1 VIQVPPKS
9 LNSFPFEVTKKRK
22 PGSRSISCCLEI
34 ISLHVALVKVTLS
47 LANIIRQNLE
57 SKLEVELNEAERLR
71 LIINFCQQHYYDV
84 HKDAIHFTTKGL
96 QLAERLQQQKE
107 ISILKAY
114 QAFHLW
120 HAQEIESAKELAS
133 SIRKDLLK
141 YKCYRELGLA
151 VIVLALIEWSKG
163 NLEVA
168 FNTINQAFDDL
179 HNKRNKNEAIARLNW
194 ALGTFYFDL
203 GSLNKSLSCYQKCE
217 KLSPLK
223 DDLSLDLYTKI
234 GYSSIHKKNENYG
247 EAITLLN
254 EILVGSKGYNMW
266 MIESR
271 ALFELGTIYL
281 TLNKLDDAHYVLD
294 KSCQIRKA
302 NKALP
307 AVVSCL
313 EMLAGISIKTDRFDD
328 ARNKLN
334 EAIRVCEENGLKS
347 KLSSVM
353 LVIAQF
359 EENQNNFELALASFK
374 RHVTLET
381 ELTKIERENR
391 NQYLKLNFQA
401 KRIKEDNYKQR
412 LLNRELKSALGKA
425 RELSDLKSRF
435 VSVTSHQFRT
445 PMAIIQSNTDL
456 VNMASKQS
464 SDTVKPLLNK
474 ATKRIKQE
482 IENMVELMDDILIL
496 GRISEGNSLKLNK
509 KSTELVEFCESI
521 VSDFDEIH
529 NNERHV
535 KLVVLGAPK
544 EMRLDKK
551 LIRHAL
557 VNLLSNALK
566 YCVDADPTLQ
576 LEFDTQFVS
585 LSVIDKGIGIP
596 AGDMPN
602 LFQPF
607 QRAGNVGA
615 IKGTGLG
622 LSISKEYVELH
633 GGTMQVESK
642 LNEGSTFTI
651 TLPN

>member
-1 VIQVPPKS
+1 VP
-9 LNSFPFEVTKKRK
+9 LN
-22 PGSRSISCCLEI
+22 
-34 ISLHVALVKVTLS
+34 A
-47 LANIIRQNLE
+47 AAIIRQDLE
-57 SKLEVELNEAERLR
+57 SKLSGDLNESEKLHF
-71 LIINFCQQHYYDV
+71 IIRFCQQHYYDV

-96 QLAERLQQQKE
+96 QLAEQLQQQKE
-107 ISILKAY
+107 ISILRAY

-120 HAQEIESAKELAS
+120 HAQKIESAKELAS
-133 SIRKDLLK
+133 SIRTDLLK
-141 YKCYRELGLA
+141 YKCYREFGLS

-163 NLEVA
+163 NLEAA
-168 FNTINQAFDDL
+168 FNTVNQALDNL

-217 KLSPLK
+217 RLSPQS

-234 GYSSIHKKNENYG
+234 GYSSIHKKKENYDS
-247 EAITLLN
+247 AITLLN
-254 EILVGSKGYNMW
+254 EILAKCKGYNMW

-271 ALFELGTIYL
+271 TLFELGTIYL

-294 KSCQIRKA
+294 KSCQIRKE
-302 NKALP
+302 NQALP

-313 EMLAGISIKTDRFDD
+313 EMLAVISIKTDSIDD

-334 EAIRVCEENGLKS
+334 DAIRICEENGLKG

-353 LVIAQF
+353 LISAQL
-359 EENQNNFELALASFK
+359 EENQNNFEFALASFK
-374 RHVTLET
+374 RHVSLET

-391 NQYLKLNFQA
+391 NQYLKLNFQS
-401 KRIKEDNYKQR
+401 KKIKEDNYKQR

-425 RELSDLKSRF
+425 KELSDLKSRF

-456 VNMASKQS
+456 VHMASKQS
-464 SDTVKPLLNK
+464 SDAIKPLLNK

-509 KSTELVEFCESI
+509 KSTDLVEFCESLI
-521 VSDFDEIH
+521 SDFDEVH
-529 NNERHV
+529 NNERQV
-535 KLVVLGAPK
+535 KLVVLGVPK
-544 EMRLDKK
+544 EMRIDKK

-557 VNLLSNALK
+557 VNLFSNALK
-566 YCVDADPTLQ
+566 YSVDTNPTLQ
-576 LEFDTQFVS
+576 IEFDKTCV
-585 LSVIDKGIGIP
+585 LLKVIDRGIGIP

-607 QRAGNVGA
+607 QRGGNVGA

-622 LSISKEYVELH
+622 LSISREYVELH

-651 TLPN
+651 ALPT

>member
-1 VIQVPPKS
+1 M
-9 LNSFPFEVTKKRK
+9 
-22 PGSRSISCCLEI
+22 
-34 ISLHVALVKVTLS
+34 TLS
-47 LANIIRQNLE
+47 SATIIRHDLE
-57 SKLEVELNEAERLR
+57 SKLSGGLNKSEKLS
-71 LIINFCQQHYYDV
+71 LIISFCQQHYYDV
-84 HKDAIHFTTKGL
+84 HKDAIHFTTMGL
-96 QLAERLQQQKE
+96 QLAEQLKQQKE
-107 ISILKAY
+107 ISILKTY

-120 HAQEIESAKELAS
+120 HAQEIENAKELAA

-141 YKCYRELGLA
+141 HKCYRELGLA

-168 FNTINQAFDDL
+168 FNTINQTLDDL

-203 GSLNKSLSCYQKCE
+203 GSLNKSLSYYQKCE
-217 KLSPLK
+217 RLSPLT

-234 GYSSIHKKNENYG
+234 GYSSIHKKKENYD

-254 EILVGSKGYNMW
+254 EILARSKGYNMW

-294 KSCQIRKA
+294 KSCQIRKE
-302 NKALP
+302 NQALP

-313 EMLAGISIKTDRFDD
+313 EMLAMISIKTDNFDD
-328 ARNKLN
+328 ARNQLN
-334 EAIRVCEENGLKS
+334 EAIRVCEENGLKG

-353 LVIAQF
+353 LVMAQF
-359 EENQNNFELALASFK
+359 EENQNNFELALSSFK
-374 RHVTLET
+374 RHVKLET

-391 NQYLKLNFQA
+391 NQYLKLNFQS
-401 KRIKEDNYKQR
+401 KKIKEDNYKQR
-412 LLNRELKSALGKA
+412 LLNRELKGALNQA

-464 SDTVKPLLNK
+464 SDTIKPLLNK

-509 KSTELVEFCESI
+509 KSTDLVQFCESLI
-521 VSDFDEIH
+521 LDFDEVH
-529 NNERHV
+529 NNERQV

-557 VNLLSNALK
+557 MNLLSNALK
-566 YCVDADPTLQ
+566 YSVDTNPTLQ
-576 LEFDTQFVS
+576 IEFDKACV
-585 LSVIDKGIGIP
+585 LLKVIDRGIGIP

-642 LNEGSTFTI
+642 LNDGSTFTI
-651 TLPN
+651 TLPT